1 MDMQSACQLILGEVD
16 GSLGCMIIDMQSGLT
31 VAAEYRQGSL
41 MSPATINLVAV
52 VSTNMFHGKLIAQF
66 EAALTRPARGQAR
79 TGFVREVQMAT
90 EQTNQFMAAIPGWE
104 QGLLV
109 LVTDK
114 TVSVGLGWMAVH
126 RAIGH
131 LGISA
136 QPQQPSVTASAP
148 PHAPPPHAP
157 PPMHNPAPVAEPH
170 PDANRYAPPQTP
182 MPPPIAA
189 SPAAGYGPQQGEPP
203 PRTAQTQPEAAPK
216 DQPTG
221 KKRPVAMGARVMFGR
236 K

>member
-1 MDMQSACQLILGEVD
+1 MDMQNACQLILGEVD

-31 VAAEYRQGSL
+31 MAAEYRQGSL
-41 MSPATINLVAV
+41 MSPATVNLVAV

-126 RAIGH
+126 RAIGR
-131 LGISA
+131 LGIAA
-136 QPQQPSVTASAP
+136 QPQQPGVTTSVP
-148 PHAPPPHAP
+148 PHIHS
-157 PPMHNPAPVAEPH
+157 PAMAAGPQPH
-170 PDANRYAPPQTP
+170 PDARRYAPPQAP
-182 MPPPIAA
+182 MPQPVAA
-189 SPAAGYGPQQGEPP
+189 APAADYVPQGAPP
-203 PRTAQTQPEAAPK
+203 PHTAQTQPKAAPK
-216 DQPTG
+216 DQPTE
-221 KKRPVAMGARVMFGR
+221 KKRPVAMGPRVMFHR

>member
-31 VAAEYRQGSL
+31 MAAEYRQGSL

-66 EAALTRPARGQAR
+66 EAALTRPARGHAR
-79 TGFVREVQMAT
+79 AGFVREVQMAT

-109 LVTDK
+109 LITDK

-136 QPQQPSVTASAP
+136 QPQQPSVTASVP
-148 PHAPPPHAP
+148 T
-157 PPMHNPAPVAEPH
+157 PMRNPAPVAETH
-170 PDANRYAPPQTP
+170 PDASRYAPPQAP

-189 SPAAGYGPQQGEPP
+189 IPAAGYGPQGGPP
-203 PRTAQTQPEAAPK
+203 PHTGQTQPAAAPE
-216 DQPTG
+216 DQPTE
-221 KKRPVAMGARVMFGR
+221 KKRPVARGSRVMFGR